1 LKYLWSSSI
10 SEKIYM
16 LSFRIK
22 SFMGRMNKNMS
33 ITILMIQKGVL
44 KRKRSRRKW
53 WMRMEN
59 IDEDQIRPLILMRNS
74 PKSMGLILMMKPQ
87 NPKF

>member
-1 LKYLWSSSI
+1 
-10 SEKIYM
+10 M

-22 SFMGRMNKNMS
+22 SFMGRVSKNMN

-44 KRKRSRRKW
+44 KKKRSRRKW

-74 PKSMGLILMMKPQ
+74 LKSMGLILMMKPQ